1 MTLKSKI
8 GSAATPLLQPSLG
21 VEIVQLIGNDAFV
34 LSGLLMVQRDLGST
48 VDQINVN
55 QTGCDQGRNTDRDQF

>member
-21 VEIVQLIGNDAFV
+21 VKIVQLIGNDVFV

>member
-1 MTLKSKI
+1 
-8 GSAATPLLQPSLG
+8 
-21 VEIVQLIGNDAFV
+21 
-34 LSGLLMVQRDLGST
+34 MVQRDLGST

>member
-34 LSGLLMVQRDLGST
+34 LSGLLMIQRDLGST